1 MFISQRLKS
10 QKEGFHDKIA
20 KLGRAKN
27 LYHQWKR
34 TFEANDILRCWSI
47 ALLLTIGLY
56 QVFFW
61 HGWGFVLNSRLI
73 DVDEGYFTV
82 DFAC

>member
-27 LYHQWKR
+27 LYHRWKR
-34 TFEANDILRCWSI
+34 TFEANDISPLLVNCFAPDDRIISSI
-47 ALLLTIGLY
+47 LLAWL
-56 QVFFW
+56 
-61 HGWGFVLNSRLI
+61 GFC
-73 DVDEGYFTV
+73 T
-82 DFAC
+82 

>member
-27 LYHQWKR
+27 LYHRWKR
-34 TFEANDILRCWSI
+34 TFEANDILSCWSI

-56 QVFFW
+56 ILAW
-61 HGWGFVLNSRLI
+61 LGFVLNSRLI